1 VKCPKIKVSQI
12 IVASLLLAFLTVP
25 AQSQAATDPS
35 GSISFPNVY
44 GSGSNKTVSIVS
56 PALGPGT
63 GAFTYEFWFK
73 NNMDSSTVT
82 KSGAIYTSTNLL
94 GTRSDGGG
102 PGVSGTGFDLFYN
115 FTGAWTGSAPQL
127 EPQVELYYAPGV
139 GHPDYPGYS
148 ASTGRP
154 SQKSWHH
161 LVFERDGSYNA
172 KIYLDGVLVSSGRDS
187 RNFDSTRITLGE
199 KWPTNT
205 EGGFQGY
212 MSNFRYVK
220 GVMVYTGNFQVPT
233 SPLTSTQSAGTNIA
247 AITAGETKVLL
258 NSPNSDNF
266 LKDYS
271 SSNFTMSNNNT
282 VLRSSDSPFTLP
294 TLSSLSVTSGG
305 FAGGTS
311 TTITGTNLTSTTGVT
326 VDGVASG
333 TVTVNSSTSVTFI
346 TPAGTTGA
354 KDVIVNTA
362 YGTFGLTGAFTY
374 ANSQTITFPTLSDIT
389 LGGTAP
395 TLAATA
401 SSNLTVA
408 YSSTTSG
415 VCTVSGSTIT
425 IVSTGSCSI
434 TASQSGGSGYAAAAN
449 VSKSFTITAP
459 AVTNTYVQTPAPAP
473 TKTQPPMVL
482 TAEKTTL
489 GWNEVTPIKLT
500 GGVDSGTV
508 TYLNS
513 GDTLCIVDVGSN
525 LLVTTAP
532 GTCIV
537 TAVNSGDFEYI
548 WERSNEITINVMA
561 DLPAV
566 SVIAKKS
573 TIYCVKGKTTKKITA
588 AKPKCPVG
596 YKKRS

>member
-1 VKCPKIKVSQI
+1 MKCPKIKVSQTI
-12 IVASLLLAFLTVP
+12 LASLFLTLFALP
-25 AQSQAATDPS
+25 SQSQAVGDPS
-35 GSISFPNVY
+35 GSLFFNNTYGSFP
-44 GSGSNKTVSIVS
+44 NKTVSIVS
-56 PALGPGT
+56 TGLGPGT
-63 GAFTYEFWFK
+63 GAFTYELWFK
-73 NNMDSSTVT
+73 NNMDSATNPS
-82 KSGAIYTSTNLL
+82 KISTNII
-94 GTRSDGGG
+94 GTRTTNGSVND
-102 PGVSGTGFDLFYN
+102 GFDLQYDFASSW
-115 FTGAWTGSAPQL
+115 TGAPPQT
-127 EPQVELYYAPGV
+127 EPKIYVY
-139 GHPDYPGYS
+139 HPTNGTYTT
-148 ASTGRP
+148 STGRP
-154 SQKSWHH
+154 SQKVWHH
-161 LVFERDGSYNA
+161 LVFERDGSSNA
-172 KIYLDGVLVSSGRDS
+172 KIFLDGQLVSSGTDTRDF
-187 RNFDSTRITLGE
+187 NTNIITLGE
-199 KWPTNT
+199 KWPTNN

-212 MSNFRYVK
+212 ISNFRYVK

-247 AITAGETKVLL
+247 AITAGQTKVLL

-294 TLSSLSVTSGG
+294 TLSSLSVTSGA

-326 VDGVASG
+326 VDGVASD

-401 SSNLTVA
+401 SSGLTVSYA
-408 YSSTTSG
+408 SSTTG

-482 TAEKTTL
+482 TADKSTL
-489 GWNEVTPIKLT
+489 SWNEVTPIKLT

-513 GDTLCIVDVGSN
+513 GDTLCIVDVSSN

-548 WERSNEITINVMA
+548 WERSNEIKINVVA
-561 DLPAV
+561 DLPSV

-573 TIYCVKGKTTKKITA
+573 TIYCVKGKTTKKVTG